1 MAITTFIP
9 TLWSARLIDALEKA
23 HVATNFANRDYEG
36 EIRGQGD
43 TVKINRLGAITVKN
57 YTKNTDMASPDDLT
71 TADTT
76 LTISQAK
83 YFNFQVDDID
93 AVQAKASLVDK
104 AMTNASYE
112 LADVADQYLFGVI
125 VAGVD
130 TANKLA
136 TTQLTAS
143 NIYQKIVELRTVMD
157 KNNIP
162 TAGRKLAI
170 PPEAYALLLQDS
182 RFVAG
187 GGAQA
192 EATVRNGLVGN
203 VAGFAVYE
211 SNNIPYDNGSKE
223 YSIIASVDSATTYA
237 EQIVETEA
245 YRMEKRFAD
254 GVKGLHV
261 YGATVLDGKRIAV
274 LPATF

>member
-23 HVATNFANRDYEG
+23 HVATNFVNKDYEG

-93 AVQAKASLVDK
+93 AVQARASLVDK

-112 LADVADQYLFGVI
+112 LADVADKYIFGVI
-125 VAGVD
+125 AGGVD
-130 TANKLA
+130 SANLLS
-136 TTQLTAS
+136 TVQLTAS
-143 NIYQKIVELRTVMD
+143 NIYQKIVEMRTIMD

-162 TAGRKLAI
+162 TAGRKIAI

-203 VAGFAVYE
+203 VAGFSVFE
-211 SNNIPYDNGSKE
+211 SNNLPYDTGKSE
-223 YSIIASVDSATTYA
+223 YSIIASVESATTYA

-261 YGATVLDGKRIAV
+261 YGASVLDGKRIVV